1 MRAKWLGL
9 VLGFGL
15 TGGLQAQS
23 ATAVTALDRAKF
35 STTWYEIA
43 RLPWK
48 GEKKCVRDGL
58 QLYASGEKAGQ
69 LQQVTSCVYKNGFA
83 NFNNRNLRQQDKKVA
98 DGRLQTTTLFF
109 FHRRQWVLA
118 LGDHYEWALMGSPNH
133 KQLWVLGQKPLM
145 DAEVLAAIKAKAAGM
160 GFDVSKLIVVSQTK

>member
-1 MRAKWLGL
+1 MRVKWLGL
-9 VLGFGL
+9 ALVASVA
-15 TGGLQAQS
+15 GGARAQAV
-23 ATAVTALDRAKF
+23 TAVAALDRAKF

-83 NFNNRNLRQQDKKVA
+83 NVDNRTLRLQDKKVN
-98 DGRLQTTTLFF
+98 DGRLETTFLYLL
-109 FHRRQWVLA
+109 HRKVWVLA
-118 LGDHYEWALMGSPNH
+118 LGDDYSWALMGSPNH
-133 KQLWVLGQKPLM
+133 KQLWVLAQKPSL
-145 DAEVLAAIKAKAAGM
+145 APEVLAAVKAKAAAE
-160 GFDVSKLIVVSQTK
+160 GFDLGRLTMVAQTK